1 VTASSSPPAVA
12 SSGPVAARILAELEA
27 LVRERVGDK
36 RLAELKAALAELL
49 ALD

>member
-1 VTASSSPPAVA
+1 VPRAFLTARNREFR
-12 SSGPVAARILAELEA
+12 PVAGRILAELEA